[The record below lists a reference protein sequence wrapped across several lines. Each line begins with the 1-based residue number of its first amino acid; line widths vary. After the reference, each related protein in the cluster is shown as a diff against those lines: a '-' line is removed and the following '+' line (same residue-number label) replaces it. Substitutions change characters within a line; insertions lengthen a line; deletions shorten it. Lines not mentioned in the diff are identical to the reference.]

1 MQWRNAASLA
11 GLSRQLCWAAEPH
24 DSPGNVAQLQRSLR
38 AGPHINFCGAD
49 SCQSSE
55 VPTMPASSCSAQW
68 FPPVFQNENCTCLCN
83 IVLLTAMVTACGT
96 SMVMET
102 SSADMAVTWRSMSAT
117 APQLYSHVG
126 TSGEAFWS
134 PVPPNST
141 CESTP
146 PPIYYEPMC
155 VEEPSPEPDPRI
167 SRSASRAARMVGPVM
182 HHEPCSMHAW
192 ETHVILSV
200 FDMPTQ

>member
-1 MQWRNAASLA
+1 
-11 GLSRQLCWAAEPH
+11 
-24 DSPGNVAQLQRSLR
+24 
-38 AGPHINFCGAD
+38 
-49 SCQSSE
+49 
-55 VPTMPASSCSAQW
+55 MPANFYSAQW
-68 FPPVFQNENCTCLCN
+68 FPPIFQNENCTFLSSS
-83 IVLLTAMVTACGT
+83 VLLTAMVTVCGT
-96 SMVMET
+96 SLVMEI

-126 TSGEAFWS
+126 SSGEAFWS

-167 SRSASRAARMVGPVM
+167 SRSASRAARIVGPACYDV
-182 HHEPCSMHAW
+182 PSSMHAW
-192 ETHVILSV
+192 RMHVMLSV
-200 FDMPTQ
+200 LNMPKQ